1 MTGTAEKMCDQCS
14 GKKLVLNYVLETPTK
29 IRAEIMGWIT
39 LITGGRWE
47 GLQKKKKKKRFLLT
61 NNCLPSGARSDF
73 LDFSPV
79 ERGLGVVL
87 LQPYATMSYNF
98 KFTKML
104 YCKIQLTQEW
114 KT

>member
-1 MTGTAEKMCDQCS
+1 
-14 GKKLVLNYVLETPTK
+14 
-29 IRAEIMGWIT
+29 MGWIT
-39 LITGGRWE
+39 LITRGRWE
-47 GLQKKKKKKRFLLT
+47 GLQKKNKFPSNQQLSS
-61 NNCLPSGARSDF
+61 SGAWSDF

-87 LQPYATMSYNF
+87 LQPYATISYNF

-104 YCKIQLTQEW
+104 YCKIQLRQEW